1 VILADVPEWVLTL
14 RDSAIAIGAVCGAL
28 LTIAAAAKLPVI
40 NKPIHWA
47 WRGFVSDPMRNWL
60 GTVIHEHLAVIHEH
74 LAVDRERMTSIEAKL
89 AVVEHEVRTNDG
101 QSLRD
106 VADRVEAMAEE
117 LISDVRDGTN
127 NPAAQ
132 VPRPNAPTRGPGRW

>member
-1 VILADVPEWVLTL
+1 MILADVPEWVLTL
-14 RDSAIAIGAVCGAL
+14 RDSAIAIGAVCGSL

-47 WRGFVSDPMRNWL
+47 WREFVSDPMRNWL
-60 GTVIHEHLAVIHEH
+60 GTVIHEH

-106 VADRVEAMAEE
+106 VAGRVEAMAKE
-117 LISDVRDGTN
+117 LISRPPPLTISDVRDGTSI
-127 NPAAQ
+127 P
-132 VPRPNAPTRGPGRW
+132 VKPR